1 MTYIECL
8 LAVIITAQTLWVV
21 LRHFTKFRRYKKLF
35 DAEHV
40 RFIEASVRFSEAQKQ
55 GNEAAM
61 KQWHLVCL
69 QVYETQRHIM
79 RAQAAVMSDNFIAP
93 WRWPERWNADYLKE
107 TA

>member
-1 MTYIECL
+1 MTYIEWL
-8 LAVIITAQTLWVV
+8 LVIVVAAQTLWVV
-21 LRHFTKFRRYKKLF
+21 LRHFTKFLRYKKLF
-35 DAEHV
+35 DAEHAK
-40 RFIEASVRFSEAQKQ
+40 FAEASAQFAIAQKH

-93 WRWPERWNADYLKE
+93 WRWPERWDADYLKE
-107 TA
+107 NA